1 MCEFTAVK
9 TVLPS
14 FDIELLIT
22 NVEQMTR
29 MKVRVRPNPN
39 PNPNLD
45 LDPNPNNSPNQFYLA
60 LALAMTCWFCMLELV
75 ELSQAG

>member
-29 MKVRVRPNPN
+29 MK
-39 PNPNLD
+39 
-45 LDPNPNNSPNQFYLA
+45 FYLA
-60 LALAMTCWFCMLELV
+60 LALGMTCWFCMLELV